1 MMNSNDIRNSFLDY
15 FESKGHKI
23 IPSASLIPHDNSLL
37 FTAAGMVPLKD
48 YFLGNKDTDT
58 PNMVS
63 SQKCLRTIDIDII
76 GDTDRHLSFFE
87 MLGNFSVGKY
97 FKEEAIK
104 YSYEYITEVLKVD
117 KDKLWFTVYK
127 TDEEAYKIWKDVI
140 GIPDERIQRG
150 DTDNFWHM
158 NIPGPCG
165 PCSEIF
171 IDRGEEYGDDG
182 GPIGGGEDRFIE
194 IWNLVFMESIQEEPF
209 NVVDELPNKNIDTG
223 MGLERIAMVMQ
234 NKKNLFDTDL
244 FQPLYKALLK
254 NTDQSDEKYEKII
267 IDHIK
272 SSTFMISDGVVPTNE
287 GRGYVLRRLIRRA
300 IRAYNQLKNSAASLD
315 YLIEIVVEIYKHSYP
330 ELDKNK
336 DKIIKLFKKEEE
348 LFQKTLNKGIQEI
361 STLVHNNKTVSA
373 QDAFY
378 LFETFGFPFELTK
391 EIASENDID
400 INDNEFYKLYDEH
413 KVKSKS
419 EKNKDTDKFIF
430 DVDPNVFVGYDQV
443 NSLTKVYHVEKY
455 ENKFIVFTENN
466 PFYFEAGGQISDRG
480 TISIEN
486 NSVEVIDVYQAPN
499 GATGLIVKDDLF
511 SIDQEVK
518 LEVNKSFRSG
528 VSKSH
533 TAAHIVHTSLRNI
546 LGDHVAQAGSNVS
559 PGKFRFDFSHTE
571 KVTADELDEIFT
583 LSNNAI
589 FNDFEVKT
597 EIMNIDDAKNQ
608 GALAFFGDKYDDD
621 VRVVNIGDF
630 SKELCGG
637 THVHNSNDVGLIVL
651 LQESSIGSNLRRVE
665 MLSGK
670 HAYEFLTSAY
680 KSYKSVAN
688 ILQVSE
694 ENVSNK
700 LQKQIETLET
710 YEEKIKNFRSLEIR
724 SLIESIE
731 DNLETINK
739 YKVYINEVPLE
750 TSNELRNFALQIINE
765 TEVDIVLLYASIN
778 GKNSIVGATK
788 NTISLD
794 ISTIVTEISKLY
806 GGGASKDSDLSIGG
820 GPNNFDTSK
829 ALNIAKDL
837 ILKES

>member
-1 MMNSNDIRNSFLDY
+1 MNSNDIRNSFLDY

-254 NTDQSDEKYEKII
+254 NTDKSGEKYEKII

-400 INDNEFYKLYDEH
+400 INDNEFYKLYDNH

-430 DVDPNVFVGYDQV
+430 DVDPNEFVGYDQI

-466 PFYFEAGGQISDRG
+466 PFYFEAGGQISDKG

-511 SIDQEVK
+511 SIGQEVK

-670 HAYEFLTSAY
+670 HAYDFLTSAY

-724 SLIESIE
+724 TLIESIE

-739 YKVYINEVPLE
+739 YNVYINEVPLE

>member
-1 MMNSNDIRNSFLDY
+1 
-15 FESKGHKI
+15 
-23 IPSASLIPHDNSLL
+23 
-37 FTAAGMVPLKD
+37 
-48 YFLGNKDTDT
+48 
-58 PNMVS
+58 
-63 SQKCLRTIDIDII
+63 
-76 GDTDRHLSFFE
+76 
-87 MLGNFSVGKY
+87 
-97 FKEEAIK
+97 
-104 YSYEYITEVLKVD
+104 
-117 KDKLWFTVYK
+117 
-127 TDEEAYKIWKDVI
+127 
-140 GIPDERIQRG
+140 
-150 DTDNFWHM
+150 
-158 NIPGPCG
+158 
-165 PCSEIF
+165 
-171 IDRGEEYGDDG
+171 
-182 GPIGGGEDRFIE
+182 
-194 IWNLVFMESIQEEPF
+194 
-209 NVVDELPNKNIDTG
+209 
-223 MGLERIAMVMQ
+223 
-234 NKKNLFDTDL
+234 
-244 FQPLYKALLK
+244 
-254 NTDQSDEKYEKII
+254 
-267 IDHIK
+267 
-272 SSTFMISDGVVPTNE
+272 
-287 GRGYVLRRLIRRA
+287 
-300 IRAYNQLKNSAASLD
+300 
-315 YLIEIVVEIYKHSYP
+315 
-330 ELDKNK
+330 
-336 DKIIKLFKKEEE
+336 
-348 LFQKTLNKGIQEI
+348 
-361 STLVHNNKTVSA
+361 
-373 QDAFY
+373 
-378 LFETFGFPFELTK
+378 
-391 EIASENDID
+391 
-400 INDNEFYKLYDEH
+400 
-413 KVKSKS
+413 
-419 EKNKDTDKFIF
+419 
-430 DVDPNVFVGYDQV
+430 
-443 NSLTKVYHVEKY
+443 LTKVYHVEKY

-480 TISIEN
+480 TISFEN

-700 LQKQIETLET
+700 LQKQLETLET

>member
-1 MMNSNDIRNSFLDY
+1 MNSNDIRNSFLDY

-254 NTDQSDEKYEKII
+254 NTDQSGEKYEKII

-400 INDNEFYKLYDEH
+400 INDNEFYKLYDNH

-430 DVDPNVFVGYDQV
+430 DVDPNEFVGYDQI

-466 PFYFEAGGQISDRG
+466 PFYFEAGGQISDKG

-700 LQKQIETLET
+700 LQKQLETLET

-724 SLIESIE
+724 TLIESIE

-739 YKVYINEVPLE
+739 YNVYINEVPLE

>member
-1 MMNSNDIRNSFLDY
+1 MNSNDIRNSFLDY

-254 NTDQSDEKYEKII
+254 NTDQSGEKYEKII

-480 TISIEN
+480 TISFEN

-700 LQKQIETLET
+700 LQKQLETLET

>member
-1 MMNSNDIRNSFLDY
+1 MNSNDIRNSFLDY

-480 TISIEN
+480 TISFEN

-700 LQKQIETLET
+700 LQKQLETLET

>member
-1 MMNSNDIRNSFLDY
+1 MNSNEIRKSFLEY

-48 YFLGNKDTDT
+48 YFLGNKDTDS

-63 SQKCLRTIDIDII
+63 SQKCIRTIDIDII

-97 FKEEAIK
+97 FKEDAIK
-104 YSYEYITEVLKVD
+104 YSYEYITEILKVD

-127 TDEEAYKIWKDVI
+127 NDDEAFNIWKDVI
-140 GIPDERIQRG
+140 GVPEDRIQRG
-150 DTDNFWHM
+150 DEDNFWHM

-171 IDRGEEYGDDG
+171 IDRGDKYGEDG

-194 IWNLVFMESIQEEPF
+194 IWNLVFMESIQDNPF
-209 NVVDELPNKNIDTG
+209 EVVDELPEKNIDTG
-223 MGLERIAMVMQ
+223 MGLERISMIMQ
-234 NKKNLFDTDL
+234 DKDNLFDTDL
-244 FQPLYKALLK
+244 FQPLYKELK
-254 NTDQSDEKYEKII
+254 NKTDKTDKKYENII
-267 IDHIK
+267 IDHVK

-300 IRAYNQLKNSAASLD
+300 IRAYNQLKNNSSSLD
-315 YLIEIVVEIYKHSYP
+315 YLIEIVIDIYKDSYP
-330 ELDKNK
+330 ELVKNK
-336 DKIIKLFKKEEE
+336 DKIIKLFVKEEE
-348 LFQKTLNKGIQEI
+348 LFQRTLNKGIQEI
-361 STLVHNNKTVSA
+361 NSLINNNKTVTPR
-373 QDAFY
+373 DAFY

-391 EIASENDID
+391 EISLENEVDID
-400 INDNEFYKLYDEH
+400 DNEFYKLYDEH

-419 EKNKDTDKFIF
+419 EKDKDSNQHTF
-430 DVDPNVFVGYDQV
+430 DVDLNEFVGYDSV
-443 NSLTKVYHVEKY
+443 NSVSKIYHVEKY
-455 ENKFIVFTENN
+455 NDKSIIFTEKN
-466 PFYFEAGGQISDRG
+466 PFYYEAGGQISDKG
-480 TISIEN
+480 
-486 NSVEVIDVYQAPN
+486 VIRYDDKTYDVLDVYQASN
-499 GATGLIVKDDLF
+499 GATGLIVDINELTPG
-511 SIDQEVK
+511 QEIE
-518 LEVNKSFRSG
+518 LEVNESFRSG

-533 TAAHIVHTSLRNI
+533 TGAHIVHTSLRNI
-546 LGDHVAQAGSNVS
+546 LGDHVAQAGSNVT

-571 KVTADELDEIFT
+571 KVTNEELDEIFK

-589 FNDFEVKT
+589 FDDFIVKT

-665 MLSGK
+665 MLSGRL
-670 HAYEFLTSAY
+670 AYEFLFSAY
-680 KSYKSVAN
+680 KSYKSV
-688 ILQVSE
+688 SE
-694 ENVSNK
+694 LLNVSVDDVPWK
-700 LQKQIETLET
+700 LQSQLETLES
-710 YEEKIKNFRSLEIR
+710 YEDKFKTIREQEINTLITNINDKSEK
-724 SLIESIE
+724 
-731 DNLETINK
+731 INK
-739 YKVYINEVPLE
+739 YNIYIDEVQLDSP
-750 TSNELRNFALQIINE
+750 NELRNFALQIVNDSKI
-765 TEVDIVLLYASIN
+765 DITVIYASVN

-788 NTISLD
+788 KDVKLNISVV
-794 ISTIVTEISKLY
+794 ITELSKLY
-806 GGGASKDSDLSIGG
+806 GGGASKDEDLSIGG
-820 GPNNFDTSK
+820 GPNNYDTK
-829 ALNIAKDL
+829 KILKLAKEL

>member
-1 MMNSNDIRNSFLDY
+1 MNSNEIRKSFLEY

-48 YFLGNKDTDT
+48 YFLGNKDTDS

-63 SQKCLRTIDIDII
+63 SQKCIRTIDIDII

-97 FKEEAIK
+97 FKEDAIK
-104 YSYEYITEVLKVD
+104 YSYEYITEILKVD

-127 TDEEAYKIWKDVI
+127 NDDEAFNIWKDVI
-140 GIPDERIQRG
+140 GVPEDRIQRG
-150 DTDNFWHM
+150 DEDNFWHM

-171 IDRGEEYGDDG
+171 IDRGDKYGEDG

-194 IWNLVFMESIQEEPF
+194 IWNLVFMESIQENPF
-209 NVVDELPNKNIDTG
+209 EVVGELPEKNIDTG
-223 MGLERIAMVMQ
+223 MGLERISMIMQ
-234 NKKNLFDTDL
+234 DKDNLFDTDL
-244 FQPLYKALLK
+244 FQPLYKELK
-254 NTDQSDEKYEKII
+254 NKTDKTDKKYENII
-267 IDHIK
+267 IDHVK

-300 IRAYNQLKNSAASLD
+300 IRAYNQLKNNSSSLD
-315 YLIEIVVEIYKHSYP
+315 YLIEIVIDIYKDSYP
-330 ELDKNK
+330 ELVKNK
-336 DKIIKLFKKEEE
+336 DKIIKLFVKEEE
-348 LFQKTLNKGIQEI
+348 LFQRTLNKGIQEI
-361 STLVHNNKTVSA
+361 NSLINNNKTVTPR
-373 QDAFY
+373 DAFY

-391 EIASENDID
+391 EISLENEVDID
-400 INDNEFYKLYDEH
+400 DNEFYKLYDEH

-419 EKNKDTDKFIF
+419 EKDKDSNQHTF
-430 DVDPNVFVGYDQV
+430 DVDLNEFVGYDSV
-443 NSLTKVYHVEKY
+443 NSVSKIYHVEKY
-455 ENKFIVFTENN
+455 NDKSIIFTEKN
-466 PFYFEAGGQISDRG
+466 PFYYEAGGQISDKG
-480 TISIEN
+480 
-486 NSVEVIDVYQAPN
+486 VIRYDDKTYDVLDVYQASN
-499 GATGLIVKDDLF
+499 GATGLIVDINELTPG
-511 SIDQEVK
+511 QEIE
-518 LEVNKSFRSG
+518 LEVNESFRSG

-533 TAAHIVHTSLRNI
+533 TGAHIVHTSLRNI
-546 LGDHVAQAGSNVS
+546 LGDHVAQAGSNVT

-571 KVTADELDEIFT
+571 KVTNEELDEIFK

-589 FNDFEVKT
+589 FDDFIVKT

-665 MLSGK
+665 MLSGRL
-670 HAYEFLTSAY
+670 AYEFLFSAY
-680 KSYKSVAN
+680 KSYKSV
-688 ILQVSE
+688 SE
-694 ENVSNK
+694 LLNVSVDDVPWK
-700 LQKQIETLET
+700 LQSQLETLES
-710 YEEKIKNFRSLEIR
+710 YEDKFKTIREQEINTLITNINDKSEK
-724 SLIESIE
+724 
-731 DNLETINK
+731 INK
-739 YKVYINEVPLE
+739 YNIYIDEVQLDSP
-750 TSNELRNFALQIINE
+750 NELRNFALQIVNDSKI
-765 TEVDIVLLYASIN
+765 DITVIYASVN

-788 NTISLD
+788 KDVKLNISVV
-794 ISTIVTEISKLY
+794 ITELSKLY
-806 GGGASKDSDLSIGG
+806 GGGASKDEDLSIGG
-820 GPNNFDTSK
+820 GPNNYDTK
-829 ALNIAKDL
+829 KILKLAKEL